1 MTRDSTAAPE
11 PKTQRDKQKAATR
24 LALLAAARDC
34 FGRLGVAGASIQDI
48 TRQAGVAQGTFY
60 VHFASKE
67 QVAETLL
74 SDFNDELAGKLAAA
88 WDPAAALLPRGYL
101 SAVASVF
108 LEHWQEHRDFVRIY
122 AEHAGSGLKL
132 DQLRDGINPPMR
144 ELATKVLSVLAST
157 RGHSDVP
164 VELVAQGL
172 LSMWLRVGL
181 QCVLGDANP
190 ETTRALLVEMTL
202 GAVNA
207 VLPLPPGAQP

>member
-1 MTRDSTAAPE
+1 VPKDPNHAPR
-11 PKTQRDKQKAATR
+11 PKTLRGKQKAATR
-24 LALLAAARDC
+24 LAILTAARGC

-74 SDFNDELAGKLAAA
+74 GDFNQELAAKLTAA
-88 WDPAAALLPRGYL
+88 WDPAVANDPRAYL
-101 SAVASVF
+101 TAVATAF
-108 LEHWQEHRDFVRIY
+108 LDHWREHHEFVRIY
-122 AEHAGSGLKL
+122 AEHAGSGLDL
-132 DQLRDGINPPMR
+132 HQLRDGINPPMR
-144 ELATKVLSVLAST
+144 ELSTRVLSVLAAA
-157 RGHSDVP
+157 RGHTHAP

-172 LSMWLRVGL
+172 LSMWLRIGL

-190 ETTRALLVEMTL
+190 ETTRDLLVEMSL

-207 VLPLPPGAQP
+207 VLPPATGVES